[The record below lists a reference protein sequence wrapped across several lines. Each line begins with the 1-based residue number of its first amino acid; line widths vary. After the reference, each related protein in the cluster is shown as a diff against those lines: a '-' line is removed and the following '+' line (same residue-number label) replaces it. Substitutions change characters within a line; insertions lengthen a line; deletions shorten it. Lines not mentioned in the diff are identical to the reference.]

1 MSGVESAAELLRII
15 GGLIGVMEREIEM
28 LRSMRP
34 AEMQGLLE
42 EKIVLSAAYQTR
54 VATFQADGAVLAMID
69 PELRRSLLAAIEKF
83 RDTLAANERHLRA
96 AKETTDRVLRAVAA
110 EIEKERGETAG
121 YSADGAVQAPAV
133 RQPVSVAINQQ
144 L

>member
-1 MSGVESAAELLRII
+1 MSGAESAAELLRII
-15 GGLIGVMEREIEM
+15 SGLIGVLEREIEM

-42 EKIVLSAAYQTR
+42 EKIVLSAAYQAR
-54 VATFQADGAVLAMID
+54 VASLEAEGAELATID
-69 PELRRSLLAAIEKF
+69 PELHQSLLAAIERF
-83 RDTLAANERHLRA
+83 RETLAANERHLRA

-110 EIEKERGETAG
+110 EVEKERGETAG
-121 YSADGAVQAPAV
+121 YSADGAVQAPTV